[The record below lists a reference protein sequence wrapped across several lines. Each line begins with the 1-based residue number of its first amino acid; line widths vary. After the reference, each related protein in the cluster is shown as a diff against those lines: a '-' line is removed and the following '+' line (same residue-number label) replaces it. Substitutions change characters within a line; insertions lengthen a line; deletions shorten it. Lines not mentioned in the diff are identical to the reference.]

1 MAAGGCVWVRVGTY
15 VWVGGWRWVWVVVGV
30 RACSWGHLN
39 AHTCAHVCT
48 CVHVWVRTCVCTVR
62 VRVGE
67 GGGEFVLVVGC
78 ICVDGWW
85 LRRGLSSLYLQRRLR
100 SHNIQTSSQAFH
112 QHANRNQILF
122 KPGGVLIGSRIPH
135 F

>member
-1 MAAGGCVWVRVGTY
+1 M
-15 VWVGGWRWVWVVVGV
+15 VVGV
-30 RACSWGHLN
+30 RGCSWGHLN

-85 LRRGLSSLYLQRRLR
+85 LRRGLSSLYLQRLLATIFRR
-100 SHNIQTSSQAFH
+100 QVKHSTSTRIETRFCLSQA
-112 QHANRNQILF
+112 A
-122 KPGGVLIGSRIPH
+122 S
-135 F
+135 